1 MKTYLMLVRREFW
14 EHRSLWIA
22 PAIWAGIIIVLFSW
36 LVFIKMDD
44 LGGEGTR
51 AMLSTDNVEALQ
63 SLSESEREH
72 LREAIAMPA
81 ERAQTPLAFTY
92 LALSGLISGFA
103 SIVVFFYLIDCL
115 FSERRD
121 RSILFWKSLPVSDSQ
136 VVLAKFLVAMVVV
149 PFAVILLSALVQLLM
164 LGIWTVRTSGT
175 VIGEI
180 TPDWNLISWLRA
192 QGLEL
197 GLMMGGVM
205 WYAPI
210 AAYFM
215 LLSVWAR
222 KLVIL
227 WAIVPLVAVPVLEKF
242 FMDSTHVLEFIARR
256 FGGFVDELN
265 LDKTAFESHQ
275 EGLHVPRVQDLYDAL
290 DLSGM
295 FTSGEAWAGM
305 AAAAL
310 MLFLAIRIRRY
321 RDDS

>member
-1 MKTYLMLVRREFW
+1 
-14 EHRSLWIA
+14 
-22 PAIWAGIIIVLFSW
+22 
-36 LVFIKMDD
+36 MDD
-44 LGGEGTR
+44 LGGESAR
-51 AMLSTDNVEALQ
+51 ALLSANNVEELQ
-63 SLSESEREH
+63 SLSEQEREH
-72 LREAIAMPA
+72 LREAIAMPE

-121 RSILFWKSLPVSDSQ
+121 RSILFWKSLPVSDTQ
-136 VVLAKFLVAMVVV
+136 VVLAKFLVAMIVV

-164 LGIWTVRTSGT
+164 LGIWTLRTSGT

-192 QGLEL
+192 QGIEL
-197 GLMMGGVM
+197 GLMLGGVM

-227 WAIVPLVAVPVLEKF
+227 WAVVPLVAVPVLEKF
-242 FMDSTHVLEFIARR
+242 FMDTTHVLEFIGQR
-256 FGGFVDELN
+256 FGGFVGEMN
-265 LDKTAFESHQ
+265 LDKAPFEGHH
-275 EGLHVPRVQDLYDAL
+275 EGLHLPRVQDLYDAL

-295 FTSGEAWAGM
+295 FTSVEAWAGM

-310 MLFLAIRIRRY
+310 MLFLTIRIRRY